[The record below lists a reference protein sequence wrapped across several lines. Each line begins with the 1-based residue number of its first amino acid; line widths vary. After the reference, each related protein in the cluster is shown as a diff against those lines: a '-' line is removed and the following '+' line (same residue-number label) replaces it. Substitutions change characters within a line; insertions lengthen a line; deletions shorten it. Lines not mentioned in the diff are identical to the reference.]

1 MRRFEFTDDNSNK
14 YWEISTDGS
23 SFSVRFG
30 RMGASGTTQ
39 TKSFSDN
46 ATAEAEVSKLI
57 REKLRKGYQEV
68 AASPEN
74 PTGQSARQNEKSR
87 GGIQELGAFELDIIA
102 DFLTQAE
109 SDYEDHSCNDYTV
122 PATEQNREV
131 LKAALCH
138 GVDALDD
145 SRAGI
150 IEGNSTAEDELFVWD
165 TALMAYL
172 AHRARIAQADVAE
185 GGAIASGKRLS
196 EAERDVTAGMLENLA
211 ENDFGL
217 YESGEGCEDFTLD
230 ATPAT
235 KAYLAAVVENAKRE
249 GWKAARRNIM
259 ASQDVISVFAVDIL
273 RWLALRCRGTLQMP
287 GGAAKTTESPSAVS
301 KQKVASKPSQLG
313 ISKGWRSEKTI
324 VKRATELDDS
334 WIPAYQKNDLDMTTY
349 ANGGNPFREYNDRDV
364 PCRPPFAREVADLLF
379 YAEKKHERSA
389 ILALFGRDSSLD
401 PLEELSREISYKY
414 WRWQVEAH
422 KAGSANLKMMTLS
435 LAACL
440 YLGHIQEAR
449 LQAVL
454 LYLLRLEEGRSWR
467 DLPQVYRWVL
477 SIAFS
482 FWNIGG
488 EQEINVGGGADGR
501 TCEDDAKLKEPL
513 LVVLFRHWRD
523 PDLTP
528 LKPALHWLCDFY
540 THELGGYFL
549 DARLP
554 ISILAW
560 FRLREIAGLSNP
572 VIDHPLM
579 KPDYARLVPA
589 RSLYTDATLEAIV
602 ARLRREELPQLGDLD
617 LRVLPEA
624 PRREVPPA
632 PRKIASLKKLRI
644 DNFNLL
650 SLSIPVGW
658 VARRLPE
665 RLRYR
670 DPVTQTELTVSAYR
684 NPGLSYIQWADA
696 RLPAFAAAHPWLT
709 RTRDRYEFNGP
720 GWWGWAEEFDGVS
733 PASGVPLHYL
743 TLCFKNKLRLIS
755 VTVTATPRVFSEN
768 EELYRMLLQGKT
780 YMSDVDFEE
789 NARSLSEMGVSLG
802 RDDRGHL
809 ELWPERQDMP
819 GLRRLVTHNDWMDGE
834 WLLRVGVVNYFGRGN
849 TPEEKQASQD
859 KAYAAEL
866 FERAAELGIAAAQY
880 NMALVLSNGE
890 GVPKDL
896 DAAIMW
902 CRKASDQAYEEAAIL
917 LEQLKKQ
924 RLAADSFSFS
934 KSVKRLFDKW

>member
-1 MRRFEFTDDNSNK
+1 MRRFEFTDENSNK

-39 TKSFSDN
+39 TKSFSDE
-46 ATAEAEVSKLI
+46 ATAEAEASKLI

-74 PTGQSARQNEKSR
+74 PTEHGARQNEKSR
-87 GGIQELGAFELDIIA
+87 GGFQELAAFELDIIA

-109 SDYEDHSCNDYTV
+109 ADYEDHSCNDYTV

-131 LKAALCH
+131 LTAAFQH
-138 GVDALDD
+138 RSDELDND
-145 SRAGI
+145 GAIAEI
-150 IEGNSTAEDELFVWD
+150 IERNSTAEDELFVWD
-165 TALMAYL
+165 TTLMGYL
-172 AHRARIAQADVAE
+172 AHRARSAQADVAE
-185 GGAIASGKRLS
+185 GGAIAAGKRLS

-211 ENDFGL
+211 ENDFEL

-230 ATPAT
+230 ATPAN

-249 GWKAARRNIM
+249 GWREARRNIM
-259 ASQDVISVFAVDIL
+259 ASQDVVSVFAVDIL
-273 RWLALRCRGTLQMP
+273 RWLALRCRGRTRVP
-287 GGAAKTTESPSAVS
+287 AAAADMQHPSVIGEQKAADNPPHLGVS
-301 KQKVASKPSQLG
+301 KR
-313 ISKGWRSEKTI
+313 WMSEKTI
-324 VKRATELDDS
+324 VKRATEMDDS
-334 WIPAYQKNDLDMTTY
+334 WVPVCQKNDLDMVTY
-349 ANGGNPFREYNDRDV
+349 ANGGNPFRELRDPDV
-364 PCRPPFAREVADLLF
+364 PCSPPFASHVANMLSR
-379 YAEKKHERSA
+379 AESKYERSA
-389 ILALFGRDSSLD
+389 ILAFFARDASLN
-401 PLEELSREISYKY
+401 PLEELAREVSYKY

-422 KAGSANLKMMTLS
+422 KAGSADLDMMTQS

-440 YLGHIQEAR
+440 SMGYIQEAR
-449 LQAVL
+449 LQAAL
-454 LYLLRLEEGRSWR
+454 LYPSRLEPAHSWR
-467 DLPQVYRWVL
+467 EFPQLYRWIL

-488 EQEINVGGGADGR
+488 EQERIAADCVDNR
-501 TCEDDAKLKEPL
+501 TSECVAKLKEPRL
-513 LVVLFRHWRD
+513 IELFRHWRD

-540 THELGGYFL
+540 THELGG
-549 DARLP
+549 DWIAARLP
-554 ISILAW
+554 IVILAW
-560 FRLREIAGLSNP
+560 FRLREVAGLSNP

-579 KPDYARLVPA
+579 KPDYARLIPA
-589 RSLYTDATLEAIV
+589 RSLYTDATLEAMV

-617 LRVLPEA
+617 LQALPKATLWKASPTPEKS
-624 PRREVPPA
+624 E
-632 PRKIASLKKLRI
+632 KFASLSIREFRV
-644 DNFNLL
+644 DNFNLRC
-650 SLSIPVGW
+650 LSIPVGW
-658 VARRLPE
+658 IDRSLPE
-665 RLRYR
+665 LLRYR
-670 DPVTQTELTVSAYR
+670 DPVMKTELTVSAYR

-696 RLPAFAAAHPWLT
+696 RLAAFAAAHPWLT
-709 RTRDRYEFNGP
+709 RTRDRYEFNGS
-720 GWWGWAEEFDGVS
+720 GWWGWAEEFDGV
-733 PASGVPLHYL
+733 PPVGGVPLHYL
-743 TLCFKNKLRLIS
+743 TLCFKNELRLIS
-755 VTVTATPRVFSEN
+755 VTVTATPGVFSEN

-780 YMSDVDFEE
+780 YMRD
-789 NARSLSEMGVSLG
+789 SLAQ
-802 RDDRGHL
+802 DDRDHQ

-819 GLRRLVTHNDWMDGE
+819 GLKRLVTHNGWMDGE
-834 WLLRVGVVNYFGRGN
+834 GLLRAGAVNYFGRGN

-866 FERAAELGIAAAQY
+866 FERAAERGIAAAQY

-902 CRKASDQAYEEAAIL
+902 CRKASDQAYEDAVIL
-917 LEQLKKQ
+917 LEQLKRQ